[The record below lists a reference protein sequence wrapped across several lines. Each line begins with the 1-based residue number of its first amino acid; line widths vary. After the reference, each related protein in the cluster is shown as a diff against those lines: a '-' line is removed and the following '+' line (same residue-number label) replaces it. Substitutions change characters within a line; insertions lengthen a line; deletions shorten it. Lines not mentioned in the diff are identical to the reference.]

1 MNQRIKTTPPT
12 ALPPN
17 VLQVAAAPAAPA
29 ATATPSITD
38 LFMLHMLQQSQFLA
52 NGQPPAS
59 TATGPLLPIQRTTS
73 ISATTTL
80 SAPPSPSKHRRVL
93 LDEFFEFYEI
103 EQVDRQRLSKLD
115 YRPGDAIGK
124 LPEAEWREGAG
135 FSTLAWDRMLN
146 INRRFLK
153 DVRNGPWS

>member
-12 ALPPN
+12 ALLPN

-29 ATATPSITD
+29 ALATSSITD

-73 ISATTTL
+73 ISATTAL
-80 SAPPSPSKHRRVL
+80 LAPPSPSKHCRVS
-93 LDEFFEFYEI
+93 LDKFFEFYEI
-103 EQVDRQRLSKLD
+103 EQVYHERLSKLN
-115 YRPGDAIGK
+115 YCPGDAIRK
-124 LPEAEWREGAG
+124 LPEAEWHKGAG
-135 FSTLAWDRMLN
+135 FSTLAWD
-146 INRRFLK
+146 
-153 DVRNGPWS
+153 